1 MFLVNFIHSRCCK
14 TAKNISSETV
24 SPTYRVNL
32 KARRWLV
39 REKRKQGK
47 IKTIAFQKKRFSH
60 LKKWEK
66 GKS

>member
-39 REKRKQGK
+39 REKRKTRQNK
-47 IKTIAFQKKRFSH
+47 NYCFLKEEIQPFKKMGER
-60 LKKWEK
+60 
-66 GKS
+66 